1 MYGTKKKPMP
11 KKPIK
16 KKQMKAAWYKK
27 CKTQEDKDKVK
38 QTLMSN
44 RDSLLHLEEILESM
58 LEDRP
63 TMADYDSPSWS
74 HKMADRIGYNRALTQ
89 VLDLINLDKE

>member
-1 MYGTKKKPMP
+1 
-11 KKPIK
+11 
-16 KKQMKAAWYKK
+16 
-27 CKTQEDKDKVK
+27 
-38 QTLMSN
+38 
-44 RDSLLHLEEILESM
+44 M

-63 TMADYDSPSWS
+63 TTMDYDSPSWS